1 MSEEVYVCE
10 ICGGTFVGKPVIID
24 LDGYKAVV
32 CPSCARKIRGRRL
45 NKEEVKVR
53 LREPKQAPLK
63 KKIVRKQPKGVPLPR
78 KKTKIE
84 EVDYVEGYG
93 NIIREAREELG
104 LTVEQV
110 AAALNIKSS
119 LLRNIEAGKV
129 VPPYEVARS
138 IEKLLE
144 VNIIQRN
151 PERSSHA
158 IPETGPPVISRPITL
173 GEAIEVKKKRRKK

>member
-10 ICGGTFVGKPVIID
+10 ICGGTFVGKPIIID

-45 NKEEVKVR
+45 NKEESKVH

-63 KKIVRKQPKGVPLPR
+63 RKISKKQPKGIPLPR
-78 KKTKIE
+78 RRPKIE
-84 EVDYVEGYG
+84 EVDYIEGYG
-93 NIIREAREELG
+93 SIIRETREELG
-104 LTVEQV
+104 LTIEQV

-129 VPPYEVARS
+129 VPPYGIARN

-151 PERSSHA
+151 LGRSSRA
-158 IPETGPPVISRPITL
+158 VSENGPPVASRPITL